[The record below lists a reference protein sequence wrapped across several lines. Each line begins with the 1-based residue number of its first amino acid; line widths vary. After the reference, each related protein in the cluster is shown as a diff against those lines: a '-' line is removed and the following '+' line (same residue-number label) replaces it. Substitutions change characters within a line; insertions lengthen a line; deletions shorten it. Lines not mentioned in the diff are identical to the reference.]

1 MIVATGFNLT
11 DYLPYLL
18 NRAGMRIA
26 TAFTREA
33 RRHGLNLQMWR
44 VLAALHHRDGQGV
57 GELAE
62 TTAIDISTL
71 SRVLDQM
78 EAKSLVLRRREAQ
91 DQRNVVIRRTA
102 AGRSATVRLLPTA
115 RRYETMALNGFDER
129 EAAAL
134 KQMLRRVYRNLDARV
149 GTKQQGCAAE
159 AAQRSR
165 PQSAA
170 KQ

>member
-1 MIVATGFNLT
+1 VAAGFDLT

-18 NRAGMRIA
+18 NRAGVRIA

-44 VLAALHHRDGQGV
+44 VLAALNHRDGQGV
-57 GELAE
+57 GELAD

-78 EAKSLVLRRREAQ
+78 QHKRLVLRRRDAR
-91 DQRNVVIRRTA
+91 DARNIGIWRTA
-102 AGRSATVRLLPTA
+102 AGRAVTARLLPTA
-115 RRYETMALNGFDER
+115 LRYEAVALDGFDAR
-129 EAAAL
+129 EAALL
-134 KQMLRRVYRNLDARV
+134 KRMLKRVYGNLDRLNGGEKGRVAQAARP
-149 GTKQQGCAAE
+149 
-159 AAQRSR
+159 SR
-165 PQSAA
+165 RQSAA